1 MHPLVFFDTI
11 IVETPQDRI
20 YRRLGYRKGTTVL
33 SPEWEAEV
41 EGYIAEAV
49 SLIRLQGAGIRL
61 PLRKRNENQF
71 VLAGRYGDEVLK
83 SRRLA
88 RFLGACDE
96 ALLMGATAG
105 REVMQAISADVG
117 GERVTRGVVLDA
129 VASEMVD
136 ASLDWIMS
144 YFARELRRE
153 NGILTEG
160 RFSAGYGD
168 FLLENQGAMFRLL
181 DLSRLGVRITESFV
195 LIPEKSVTALAGVK
209 AGEKAGLKGS

>member
-1 MHPLVFFDTI
+1 MHPLVFFDNM
-11 IVETPQDRI
+11 VVKTPQERI
-20 YRRLGYRKGTTVL
+20 YRRLGYREGATVL
-33 SPEWEAEV
+33 SPGREAEV
-41 EGYIAEAV
+41 ERYISEAV
-49 SLIRLQGAGIRL
+49 SLIRLQGAGLRL
-61 PLRKRNENQF
+61 PLREKNETEV
-71 VLAGRYGDEVLK
+71 VLAGGCGDEVFK

-96 ALLMGATAG
+96 AVLMGATAG
-105 REVMQAISADVG
+105 REIMAAISEDVG
-117 GERVTRGVVLDA
+117 GNRVTRGVVFDA
-129 VASEMVD
+129 AASEMID

-153 NGILTEG
+153 NRILTEG

-181 DLSRLGVRITESFV
+181 DLERLGVQITESFV

-209 AGEKAGLKGS
+209 GR